1 MKYIKVIVIFSL
13 ALLLV
18 GGCSKK
24 QEEADKLE
32 QEMLNEEIAGDTEE
46 TDSMALSEEETLDA
60 SAVPV
65 EEEPEFVPAVV
76 EGEGYTV
83 QVASCESLEYAQYLV
98 DVYTGRG
105 YEPYITQF
113 DMEGQVYYR
122 VRIGKFETE
131 SEAIALKN
139 ELADKYSIDAW
150 VDIL

>member
-1 MKYIKVIVIFSL
+1 MKYVKVIVIFSL

-18 GGCSKK
+18 AGCSKK

-32 QEMLNEEIAGDTEE
+32 QEMLDENMAGDTVEM
-46 TDSMALSEEETLDA
+46 DSMALGEGETLDA

-83 QVASCESLEYAQYLV
+83 QVASCESLEYAQHLFEI
-98 DVYTGRG
+98 YTSRG

-122 VRIGKFETE
+122 VRIGKIESE
-131 SEAIALKN
+131 SEAITLKN
-139 ELADKYSIDAW
+139 ELSDKYSINAW
-150 VDIL
+150 IDVL

>member
-1 MKYIKVIVIFSL
+1 MKYIKVIVIFTL

-18 GGCSKK
+18 AGCSKK

-32 QEMLNEEIAGDTEE
+32 QEMLDEEMAGDSAEM
-46 TDSMALSEEETLDA
+46 DSMALGEGETLDA

-83 QVASCESLEYAQYLV
+83 QVASCESLEYAQHLV
-98 DVYTGRG
+98 EVYTSRG

-113 DMEGQVYYR
+113 DKEGQLYYR
-122 VRIGKFETE
+122 VRIGKIESE
-131 SEAIALKN
+131 SEAKALKN

-150 VDIL
+150 VDVL